1 VGGFVRSSFP
11 KAASFHFLSL
21 SVVLQL
27 FFFAM
32 HVAILSMVLG
42 CQ

>member
-11 KAASFHFLSL
+11 KAASFHFISL
-21 SVVLQL
+21 SVVQL